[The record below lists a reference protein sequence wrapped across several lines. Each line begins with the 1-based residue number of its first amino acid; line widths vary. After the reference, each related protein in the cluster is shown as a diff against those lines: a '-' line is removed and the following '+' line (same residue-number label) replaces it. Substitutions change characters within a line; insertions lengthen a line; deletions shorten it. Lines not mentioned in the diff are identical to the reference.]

1 MGLYDSITK
10 GLTEAIEYEKGNVS
24 AKKVKV
30 TVTPADDFS
39 PKEIKAV
46 RNKLN
51 MTQRT
56 FASVIGVSA
65 KTVEAWETGT
75 NKPMKTACRLISMI
89 NADPQILKKFKIVNR

>member
-51 MTQRT
+51 M
-56 FASVIGVSA
+56 
-65 KTVEAWETGT
+65 
-75 NKPMKTACRLISMI
+75 KTACRLISMI
-89 NADPQILKKFKIVNR
+89 NADPQILKKCKIVNR

>member
-51 MTQRT
+51 MTQ
-56 FASVIGVSA
+56 I
-65 KTVEAWETGT
+65 
-75 NKPMKTACRLISMI
+75 C
-89 NADPQILKKFKIVNR
+89 

>member
-39 PKEIKAV
+39 PKVVLYRLPCPKRQVVILIKF
-46 RNKLN
+46 NKCAC
-51 MTQRT
+51 T
-56 FASVIGVSA
+56 SA
-65 KTVEAWETGT
+65 G
-75 NKPMKTACRLISMI
+75 
-89 NADPQILKKFKIVNR
+89 

>member
-10 GLTEAIEYEKGNVS
+10 GLTEAIEYEKGNVN

-56 FASVIGVSA
+56 FASVIGVST

-89 NADPQILKKFKIVNR
+89 NTDPQILAKCKIVNR

>member
-39 PKEIKAV
+39 PKEIK
-46 RNKLN
+46 L
-51 MTQRT
+51 
-56 FASVIGVSA
+56 VSDCFNLLRRL
-65 KTVEAWETGT
+65 KQSETS
-75 NKPMKTACRLISMI
+75 LI
-89 NADPQILKKFKIVNR
+89 

>member
-39 PKEIKAV
+39 LRRLK
-46 RNKLN
+46 
-51 MTQRT
+51 Q
-56 FASVIGVSA
+56 S
-65 KTVEAWETGT
+65 ETS
-75 NKPMKTACRLISMI
+75 LI
-89 NADPQILKKFKIVNR
+89 